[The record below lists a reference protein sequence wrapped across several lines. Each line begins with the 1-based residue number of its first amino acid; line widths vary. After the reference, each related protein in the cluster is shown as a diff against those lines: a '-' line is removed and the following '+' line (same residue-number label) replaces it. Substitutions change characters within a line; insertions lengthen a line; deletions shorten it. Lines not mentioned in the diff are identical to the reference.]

1 MHPLLQDSKV
11 EAQTVVAPPMAPT
24 PKGHILAL
32 CAVRFI
38 YGMAFTQLFP
48 YVNNSMSNLHL
59 TSDPTCIGF
68 CSGLVESTFPVSQL
82 FTIYAWARLSD
93 TIGHR
98 PVILLVTFATAILM
112 LMFGLSKLL
121 LATLITRSLDKTII
135 RPNYR
140 GLFSGVIAVLQSALA
155 KNTDSTNQA
164 ATVAIY
170 GLMSLIGGIFAHRA
184 SKHPSLFSYAIL
196 KENPYFLPYFVT
208 LTIIFFTIFFI
219 YTSLQETIPS
229 KCIRGK
235 HSPLTMWELMALPG
249 LFSLMKSGFALSFI
263 ATAFDVVFIFYC
275 YSPVQAGGLALSAL
289 QIGYALS
296 TSGSITMGLQ
306 LFIMPHLL
314 QMFDSEMLYTFFMTV
329 WPFAYFCL
337 PFLNIIACGGSTEDG
352 KINAYTNGM
361 LCIVIAI
368 IHELMD
374 RTSSILVKE
383 HSLNVASLS
392 WSNKIVQFSMCLRY
406 SFAFFTVSFFP
417 ALCLPYQ
424 SRTTYFWT
432 IIMVA
437 VSIVGSVCT
446 RNIS

>member
-1 MHPLLQDSKV
+1 MSSGGSDTDEMHPLLQDSKV

-235 HSPLTMWELMALPG
+235 HSLLGLHTSPGPLTMWELMALPG
-249 LFSLMKSGFALSFI
+249 LFSLMTSGFALSFI

-314 QMFDSEMLYTFFMTV
+314 QMFDM

-361 LCIVIAI
+361 LCI
-368 IHELMD
+368 IHALMD

-406 SFAFFTVSFFP
+406 SFAFFTV
-417 ALCLPYQ
+417 
-424 SRTTYFWT
+424 RTTYFWT